1 MITYEAVLA
10 ALVTTGTLYLIV
22 SKCRGFVRNNPNGEI
37 EWGFGF
43 TPNDVLVNRG
53 KAKPPETQQ

>member
-43 TPNDVLVNRG
+43 TPNDVLVNKR
-53 KAKPPETQQ
+53 KE